1 MKPPIPPTMWANRQV
16 KWMNSQLRQQII
28 ALLEAYRSAHLAV
41 AGPDGPW
48 ATVVPFLGDDL
59 TLFLVE
65 TRASDLVYYVE
76 NRPEVVLTVGETEA
90 GGHLQLFATAQV
102 LTAAE
107 LGATPPAVQDA
118 YGHRSRRAPGIY
130 AVLRVMPTRIRHYS
144 PAGGLTQR
152 QTLDVEPTNR

>member
-48 ATVVPFLGDDL
+48 ATVIPFLGDDL

-76 NRPEVVLTVGETEA
+76 NRPEVVLTVGGN
-90 GGHLQLFATAQV
+90 GGRWS
-102 LTAAE
+102 
-107 LGATPPAVQDA
+107 PPA
-118 YGHRSRRAPGIY
+118 
-130 AVLRVMPTRIRHYS
+130 LRYRTSSDGGRVGGDPTGS
-144 PAGGLTQR
+144 AGCLW
-152 QTLDVEPTNR
+152 PS